1 MKVRMTAASA
11 AVLAVGLLAAGCG
24 SSSTTTSSGASGASG
39 VQGVALSASQ
49 FVSQGNAICAAGNK
63 VLNAAAKATFTSKNP
78 SDAELR
84 SFADVAVP
92 SIQGQID
99 DIRALAPP
107 ADQADKVTAFLD
119 AAQTALDKVKADPSL
134 FAGNAFRG
142 VNKLAVGVGLK
153 TCAG

>member
-1 MKVRMTAASA
+1 M
-11 AVLAVGLLAAGCG
+11 AGCG

-39 VQGVALSASQ
+39 VQGVALSASE
-49 FVSQGNAICAAGNK
+49 FESQGNAICAAGNK
-63 VLNAAAKATFTSKNP
+63 VLAAADRSTFTSKNP

-99 DIRALAPP
+99 GIAALTPP

-119 AAQTALDKVKADPSL
+119 AAQAALDKVKADPSL
-134 FAGNAFRG
+134 FAGNAFSE
-142 VNKLAVGVGLK
+142 VNNLGTALGLK
-153 TCAG
+153 ECAA

>member
-24 SSSTTTSSGASGASG
+24 SSSTTTSSGTSG
-39 VQGVALSASQ
+39 VQGVALSAGE
-49 FVSQGNAICAAGNK
+49 FASQGNAICAAGNK
-63 VLNAAAKATFTSKNP
+63 VLSAADKSTFTSKNP
-78 SDAELR
+78 SDAELQ

-119 AAQTALDKVKADPSL
+119 AAQTALDKVKADPGL
-134 FAGNAFRG
+134 FAGNAFGG